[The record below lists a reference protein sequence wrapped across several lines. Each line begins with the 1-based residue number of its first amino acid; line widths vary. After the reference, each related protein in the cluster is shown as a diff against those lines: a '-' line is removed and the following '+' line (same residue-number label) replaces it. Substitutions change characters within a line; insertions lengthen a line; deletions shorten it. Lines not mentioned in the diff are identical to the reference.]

1 MIIIYRY
8 AFLFYQM
15 TESLHLKDKNYSQ
28 FVLQT
33 IYNYYRNTGII
44 CKVHNRLYECQARVE
59 SEG

>member
-1 MIIIYRY
+1 
-8 AFLFYQM
+8 M